1 MGQGNDLKD
10 GRKMERELLLV
21 HVAKHNT
28 QPVTIRRL

>member
-10 GRKMERELLLV
+10 GRKMESELFLL

-28 QPVTIRRL
+28 QPVTIRTV